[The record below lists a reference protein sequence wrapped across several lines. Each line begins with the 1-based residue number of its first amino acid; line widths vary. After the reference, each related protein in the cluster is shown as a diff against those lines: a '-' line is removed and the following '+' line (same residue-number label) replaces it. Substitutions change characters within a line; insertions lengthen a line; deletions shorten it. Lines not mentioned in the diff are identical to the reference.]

1 MGRDVQLG
9 VIVIHRLHCGGRC
22 DSVEQ
27 RHCGEEESRVSAVRV
42 LGVVESGGVM
52 LTAGNEG
59 AI

>member
-1 MGRDVQLG
+1 
-9 VIVIHRLHCGGRC
+9 
-22 DSVEQ
+22 VEQ
-27 RHCGEEESRVSAVRV
+27 RHCGEEESRVSAARV